1 MELNQEKKDTSF
13 INHVF
18 SNTDED
24 KAEMLNVIQYGLM
37 AIIPVII
44 LNKLVHRF
52 IPEAD
57 PDKSSLELLVEMA
70 IQVVLIFV
78 GLILIHRII
87 TFFPTYSGF
96 KYENLTLTNII
107 LAFLVIVLSIQ
118 SKLGLKGNIL
128 FDRVMILWNG
138 PTEST
143 DDEPKKKSRHNPS
156 RADDMDNSHIQHDIF
171 PPAPVATTRP
181 NSDYV
186 NHLRIGSNGRQ
197 FYFRSVLVF
206 KVLIILII
214 ILYNKP

>member
-1 MELNQEKKDTSF
+1 MELNQEKKEISF

-37 AIIPVII
+37 AIIPVIV
-44 LNKLVHRF
+44 LNKLIHRF

-70 IQVVLIFV
+70 IQIVLIFV

-87 TFFPTYSGF
+87 TYFPTYSGF

-171 PPAPVATTRP
+171 PPAPVATTKP
-181 NSDYV
+181 NSDYGV
-186 NHLRIGSNGRQ
+186 PEPSMQYEMGPMAANSILGGAFGSS
-197 FYFRSVLVF
+197 F
-206 KVLIILII
+206 
-214 ILYNKP
+214 

>member
-171 PPAPVATTRP
+171 PPAPVATTKP
-181 NSDYV
+181 NSDYGV
-186 NHLRIGSNGRQ
+186 PEPSMQYEMGPMAANSILGGAFGSS
-197 FYFRSVLVF
+197 F
-206 KVLIILII
+206 
-214 ILYNKP
+214 

>member
-1 MELNQEKKDTSF
+1 MELNQDKKEASF

-18 SNTDED
+18 SNSDED
-24 KAEMLNVIQYGLM
+24 KSELLNVVQYGLM

-44 LNKLVHRF
+44 LNKLIHRF

-87 TFFPTYSGF
+87 TYFPTYSGF
-96 KYENLTLTNII
+96 KYENLSLTNII

-128 FDRVMILWNG
+128 FDRVMEG
-138 PTEST
+138 P
-143 DDEPKKKSRHNPS
+143 N
-156 RADDMDNSHIQHDIF
+156 
-171 PPAPVATTRP
+171 
-181 NSDYV
+181 
-186 NHLRIGSNGRQ
+186 
-197 FYFRSVLVF
+197 
-206 KVLIILII
+206 
-214 ILYNKP
+214 

>member
-13 INHVF
+13 INHIF

-37 AIIPVII
+37 AIIPVIV
-44 LNKLVHRF
+44 LNKLIHRF

-70 IQVVLIFV
+70 IQIVLIFV

-87 TFFPTYSGF
+87 TYFPTYSGF

-181 NSDYV
+181 NSDYGV
-186 NHLRIGSNGRQ
+186 PEPSMQYEMGPMAANSILGGAFGSS
-197 FYFRSVLVF
+197 F
-206 KVLIILII
+206 
-214 ILYNKP
+214 

>member
-37 AIIPVII
+37 AIIPVIV
-44 LNKLVHRF
+44 LNKLIHRF

-70 IQVVLIFV
+70 IQIVLIFV

-87 TFFPTYSGF
+87 TYFPTYSGF

-181 NSDYV
+181 NSDHGVPEPSMQYEMGPMAA
-186 NHLRIGSNGRQ
+186 NSILGGAFGSS
-197 FYFRSVLVF
+197 F
-206 KVLIILII
+206 
-214 ILYNKP
+214 

>member
-1 MELNQEKKDTSF
+1 MELNQEKKETSF
-13 INHVF
+13 INHIF

-37 AIIPVII
+37 AIIPVIV
-44 LNKLVHRF
+44 LNKLIHRF

-57 PDKSSLELLVEMA
+57 PDKSSLELLVEMS

-143 DDEPKKKSRHNPS
+143 DDEPKKKSRHSPS

-171 PPAPVATTRP
+171 PPAPVATTKP
-181 NSDYV
+181 TNDYGVPEPSMQYEMGPMAANSI
-186 NHLRIGSNGRQ
+186 LGGAFGSS
-197 FYFRSVLVF
+197 F
-206 KVLIILII
+206 
-214 ILYNKP
+214 

>member
-1 MELNQEKKDTSF
+1 MDIAQEKKETSF

-18 SNTDED
+18 SNSDEE
-24 KAEMLNVIQYGLM
+24 KAEMLNVVQYGLL
-37 AIIPVII
+37 AIIPVIV
-44 LNKLVHRF
+44 LNKLIHRF

-57 PDKSSLELLVEMA
+57 PDKSSLELLVEMS

-143 DDEPKKKSRHNPS
+143 DDEPKKKSRHSPS

-171 PPAPVATTRP
+171 PPAPVATTKP
-181 NSDYV
+181 TNDYGVPEPSMQYEMGPMAANSI
-186 NHLRIGSNGRQ
+186 LGGAFGSS
-197 FYFRSVLVF
+197 F
-206 KVLIILII
+206 
-214 ILYNKP
+214 

>member
-1 MELNQEKKDTSF
+1 MELNQDKKEASF

-18 SNTDED
+18 SNSDED
-24 KAEMLNVIQYGLM
+24 KSELLNVVQYGLM

-44 LNKLVHRF
+44 LNKLIHRF

-87 TFFPTYSGF
+87 TYFPTYSGF
-96 KYENLTLTNII
+96 KYENLSLTNII

-138 PTEST
+138 PTESS
-143 DDEPKKKSRHNPS
+143 DEEPKKRSRHSPS
-156 RADDMDNSHIQHDIF
+156 RADEMDSPHIQSDVF
-171 PPAPVATTRP
+171 PPAPVATSKP
-181 NSDYV
+181 NNDYGV
-186 NHLRIGSNGRQ
+186 PAPEMQYEMGPMAANSILGGAFGSS
-197 FYFRSVLVF
+197 F
-206 KVLIILII
+206 
-214 ILYNKP
+214 

>member
-37 AIIPVII
+37 AIIPVIV
-44 LNKLVHRF
+44 LNKLIHRF

-70 IQVVLIFV
+70 IQIVLIFV

-87 TFFPTYSGF
+87 TYFPTYSGF

-171 PPAPVATTRP
+171 PPAPVATTKP
-181 NSDYV
+181 NSDYGV
-186 NHLRIGSNGRQ
+186 PEPSMQYEMGPMAANSILGGAFGSS
-197 FYFRSVLVF
+197 F
-206 KVLIILII
+206 
-214 ILYNKP
+214 

>member
-1 MELNQEKKDTSF
+1 MELNQEKKETSF
-13 INHVF
+13 INHIF

-37 AIIPVII
+37 AIIPVIV
-44 LNKLVHRF
+44 LNKLIHRF

-57 PDKSSLELLVEMA
+57 PDKSSLELLVEMS

-128 FDRVMILWNG
+128 FDRVLILWNG

-143 DDEPKKKSRHNPS
+143 DDEPKKKSRHSPS

-171 PPAPVATTRP
+171 PPAPVATTKP
-181 NSDYV
+181 TNDYGVPEPSMQYEMGPMAANSI
-186 NHLRIGSNGRQ
+186 LGGAFGSS
-197 FYFRSVLVF
+197 F
-206 KVLIILII
+206 
-214 ILYNKP
+214 

>member
-37 AIIPVII
+37 AIIPVIV
-44 LNKLVHRF
+44 LNKLIHRF

-70 IQVVLIFV
+70 IQIVLIFV

-87 TFFPTYSGF
+87 TYFPTYSGF

-181 NSDYV
+181 NSDYGV
-186 NHLRIGSNGRQ
+186 PEPSMQYEMGPMAANSILGGAFGSS
-197 FYFRSVLVF
+197 F
-206 KVLIILII
+206 
-214 ILYNKP
+214 

>member
-1 MELNQEKKDTSF
+1 MELNQEKRDTSF
-13 INHVF
+13 INHIF

-37 AIIPVII
+37 AIIPVIV
-44 LNKLVHRF
+44 LNKLIHRF

-107 LAFLVIVLSIQ
+107 FESLALRNLAFVMFTVTNFSFGKIVS
-118 SKLGLKGNIL
+118 SGK
-128 FDRVMILWNG
+128 
-138 PTEST
+138 
-143 DDEPKKKSRHNPS
+143 
-156 RADDMDNSHIQHDIF
+156 
-171 PPAPVATTRP
+171 
-181 NSDYV
+181 
-186 NHLRIGSNGRQ
+186 
-197 FYFRSVLVF
+197 
-206 KVLIILII
+206 
-214 ILYNKP
+214 

>member
-1 MELNQEKKDTSF
+1 MELNQEKKESSF

-18 SNTDED
+18 SNSDED
-24 KAEMLNVIQYGLM
+24 KAEMFNVIQYGLL
-37 AIIPVII
+37 AVIPVII

-70 IQVVLIFV
+70 VQIVLIFV

-87 TFFPTYSGF
+87 TFIPTYSGF

-128 FDRVMILWNG
+128 FDRAMILWNG
-138 PTEST
+138 PTEVTDEST
-143 DDEPKKKSRHNPS
+143 TASKKKSRHNAS
-156 RADDMDNSHIQHDIF
+156 RADDMDNAGFQQDMF
-171 PPAPVATTRP
+171 PPAPVAISRP
-181 NSDYV
+181 SQDSEPEVQYEMGPMAANSI
-186 NHLRIGSNGRQ
+186 LGGAFGSS
-197 FYFRSVLVF
+197 F
-206 KVLIILII
+206 
-214 ILYNKP
+214 

>member
-1 MELNQEKKDTSF
+1 MDIAQEKKETSF

-18 SNTDED
+18 SNSDEE
-24 KAEMLNVIQYGLM
+24 KAEMLNVVQYGLL
-37 AIIPVII
+37 AIIPVIV
-44 LNKLVHRF
+44 LNKLIHRF

-70 IQVVLIFV
+70 VQIVLIFV

-87 TFFPTYSGF
+87 TFIPTYSGF

-143 DDEPKKKSRHNPS
+143 DEDPKKRSRHNPS
-156 RADDMDNSHIQHDIF
+156 RADEMDSSHIQQDVF
-171 PPAPVATTRP
+171 PPAPVATSRP
-181 NSDYV
+181 SQDYGQAAPEMQYEMGPMAANSI
-186 NHLRIGSNGRQ
+186 LGGAFGSS
-197 FYFRSVLVF
+197 F
-206 KVLIILII
+206 
-214 ILYNKP
+214 

>member
-1 MELNQEKKDTSF
+1 MELNQDKKEASF

-24 KAEMLNVIQYGLM
+24 KAELLNVVQYGLM
-37 AIIPVII
+37 AIIPVIV
-44 LNKLVHRF
+44 LNKLIHRF

-57 PDKSSLELLVEMA
+57 PDKSSLELLVEMG

-87 TFFPTYSGF
+87 TYFPTYSGF

-143 DDEPKKKSRHNPS
+143 EVEPKKKSRHAPS
-156 RADDMDNSHIQHDIF
+156 RADDMDSPHVQHDVF
-171 PPAPVATTRP
+171 PPAPVATSRP
-181 NSDYV
+181 NQDYGQPEPEMQYEMGPMAA
-186 NHLRIGSNGRQ
+186 NSILGGAFGSS
-197 FYFRSVLVF
+197 F
-206 KVLIILII
+206 
-214 ILYNKP
+214 

>member
-37 AIIPVII
+37 AIIPVIV
-44 LNKLVHRF
+44 LNKLIHRF

-70 IQVVLIFV
+70 IQIVLIFV

-87 TFFPTYSGF
+87 TYFPTYSGF

-143 DDEPKKKSRHNPS
+143 DDEPKKKSRHSPS

-171 PPAPVATTRP
+171 PPAPVATTKP
-181 NSDYV
+181 NSDYGV
-186 NHLRIGSNGRQ
+186 PEPSMQYEMGPMAANSILGGAFGSS
-197 FYFRSVLVF
+197 F
-206 KVLIILII
+206 
-214 ILYNKP
+214 